1 MTTRLSPKA
10 KALKQINLAKI
21 QLEQAM
27 RDFEQG
33 VAVPT
38 IILTI
43 NKAIENLRMVDKA
56 LVQKHFKEC
65 LPKMK
70 PEQMTDELVKTFKYS
85 QR

>member
-1 MTTRLSPKA
+1 MTVNLSPKA

-27 RDFEQG
+27 NDFEHG
-33 VAVPT
+33 SAAPA

-43 NKAIENLRMVDKA
+43 NKSIEHLRMADKS
-56 LVQKHFKEC
+56 LLEKHLNEC

-70 PEQMTDELVKTFKYS
+70 PEQLIEELVKTFKYS